1 MVFYRIQRIALFS
14 NIVHLGTSA
23 DSEIKTDVKEE
34 SENEEEEE
42 SLPQPENDTT
52 LFIKNLNFTTTE
64 DILKTVSSSTCRF
77 KI

>member
-1 MVFYRIQRIALFS
+1 MVFYGIQSGFFFS
-14 NIVHLGTSA
+14 NIVLLGTSA
-23 DSEIKTDVKEE
+23 DSEIKSDVKEE

-64 DILKTVSSSTCRF
+64 DILKTVNSSTCWF